1 MARLIMASRTDL
13 AMTGEGGGSRER
25 GREEKGG
32 KRRFRVGVERELG
45 GATGTEWGVFWGPD
59 SDY

>member
-1 MARLIMASRTDL
+1 MLWLRRERMARLIMASRTDL

-32 KRRFRVGVERELG
+32 RARGGLG
-45 GATGTEWGVFWGPD
+45 
-59 SDY
+59 